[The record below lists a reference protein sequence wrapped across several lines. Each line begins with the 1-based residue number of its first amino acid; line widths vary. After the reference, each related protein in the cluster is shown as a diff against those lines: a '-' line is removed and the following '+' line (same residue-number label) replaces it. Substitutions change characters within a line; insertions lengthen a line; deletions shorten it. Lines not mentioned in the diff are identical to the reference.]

1 MKKNL
6 LFVCLTITF
15 VFMFTTGGF
24 AADYSKYKAYE
35 CPQEC
40 LDQVK
45 KEGSRLNIYD
55 WAEWWPEDIF
65 ENFSKEYGVKVV
77 RDHYDST
84 SAMGTKLRLNPDAP
98 YDLILGAGAGSAYQL
113 EELKLLRHFNHDWLP
128 NVDAY
133 LVDEYMNVDWDP
145 GRKFSLPDS
154 IYFTTYAYNSD
165 YVDPNDP
172 HVGSWGL
179 LFDGSSKYAG
189 KITLIDNASE
199 VLGSA
204 LKYLGYSY
212 NSINQ
217 KEIDEAKSLVLKY
230 KKNIMAFDSWPKRLL
245 VEEEAFITHNWI
257 GDGWLVGQEVPALR
271 NVMPKEGTYYDG
283 NTAFIFKGGKHPAAA
298 HLFMN
303 YVFRTDVNARL
314 VEYIGYPPVHKHVM
328 EFMSDKMKAWPG
340 FIIDPEYMKKCDG
353 FDYRA
358 DTGPGKG
365 MRDRAWEEIKN

>member
-15 VFMFTTGGF
+15 VFMFTSSGF
-24 AADYSKYKAYE
+24 TADFSKYKVYE
-35 CPQEC
+35 CPQDC

-84 SAMGTKLRLNPDAP
+84 DAMSTKLRLNPDAP

-113 EELKLLRHFNHDWLP
+113 EELKLLTHFNHDWLP

-154 IYFTTYAYNSD
+154 IYFTTYAYNSK

-230 KKNIMAFDSWPKRLL
+230 KNNIMAFDSWPKRLL

-257 GDGWLVGQEVPALR
+257 GDGWLVGQEVPTLR

-283 NTAFIFKGGKHPAAA
+283 NTGFIFKGGKHPAAA

-303 YVFRTDVNARL
+303 YIFRTDVNARL

-340 FIIDPEYMKKCDG
+340 FLIDPEYMKKCDG

-365 MRDRAWEEIKN
+365 MRDKAWEEIKN